1 MMRFENVSELE
12 ILSKISACQRSNPV
26 EKNMNGVPRKAALFC
41 IAAIL
46 ALTASATEMT
56 TDQRRSIDR
65 LKATPVADIESGMPE
80 TALHQWLSENS
91 HGWDIEYQI
100 EPCTNMIPKEKQ
112 GAYPADSVCI
122 VATMARGGI
131 VLRFID
137 TGPAKGDRCSG
148 CSFLNGQE
156 GPRPGSHM
164 ARMTRLIKKLRE
176 LCTLLNWR
184 C

>member
-1 MMRFENVSELE
+1 
-12 ILSKISACQRSNPV
+12 
-26 EKNMNGVPRKAALFC
+26 MNGLPRKITLFGV
-41 IAAIL
+41 AIL
-46 ALTASATEMT
+46 ALTASAIET
-56 TDQRRSIDR
+56 TADQLRSIER

-80 TALHQWLSENS
+80 TALHQWLSENI
-91 HGWDIEYQI
+91 HGGAIEYQV
-100 EPCTNMIPKEKQ
+100 EPCTELIPKEKL
-112 GAYPADSVCI
+112 GAYRAGSVCT
-122 VATMARGGI
+122 VATMAGGGI

-137 TGPAKGDRCSG
+137 SGDGNGDRCSG

-164 ARMTRLIKKLRE
+164 ARMTRLIKKLRD